1 MKRKREFI
9 LIGSLAISLTVSAFD
24 YTPHSVKGLL
34 MYKKPGNPTQTAT
47 LQLHPSSPEEF
58 TWVASQK
65 LPLDIREKVKKV
77 NNTWKITVT
86 LKAAKDV
93 YFHFGQWV
101 NTGYPHQDCLFY
113 MPGFWY
119 RLNLRSPKEAPSFHT
134 ADSWTVRED
143 RLSTPLTA
151 IYNKKNGSALSI
163 LRTEHGKTDALTI
176 CQGGEALVSGFT
188 SLGYT
193 GFENRAGMATLSFGF
208 PYQETPQSYI
218 RKLTLEPAVKAF
230 QYIQKGEQISLSWEL
245 HETQASDYADCVRKL
260 WNYSYDTLKPQPS
273 DSTFSMFETKEILSH
288 YFKDSFV
295 ENKALCYF
303 SSPGMRVADCDL
315 QPIAEVG
322 FVGRTL
328 LNALNALE
336 YGEERRDTD
345 LTQKARKIFQSYYR
359 HGFTSKGWIREWVEV
374 NRKGKSDV
382 FTIRRQSE
390 GLYALLYYLAYERSK
405 GRKHLEWEHK
415 VSVLLDQMIR
425 LQQKDGSFP
434 RKFHENLSIVD
445 ATGGSTSCTT
455 LPLIMGAH
463 YFHRKDL
470 RYAARKTM
478 DYIEQNIISP
488 SDYFSSTLDANCEDK
503 EASLYAATAAYYMA
517 LSSTGKERTHYQD
530 LMRKATYFAMSWY
543 YTWDVPF
550 AQGEM
555 LGDLGLKTRGW
566 GNVSV
571 ENNHI
576 DVYVFDFKDILCYLS
591 HIDHDPRFCEFGK
604 VIQRSLLQLLPYKGH
619 LCGVAK
625 EGFYPEVV
633 QHTNWDYGKNG
644 KGFYNDIFAP
654 GWTVA
659 SLWEMLT
666 PGRAASFFHHT
677 F

>member
-1 MKRKREFI
+1 MKQKKII
-9 LIGSLAISLTVSAFD
+9 LFTSCLIINLTAGAFE
-24 YTPHSVKGLL
+24 YTPHKVKGIL
-34 MYKKPGNPTQTAT
+34 MYQTPGNETQVDT
-47 LQLHPSSPEEF
+47 LQLHPSSTQGEF
-58 TWVASQK
+58 NWFSPRK
-65 LPLDIREKVKKV
+65 LPLDIKEKVEKV
-77 NNTWKITVT
+77 NDKWKITVT
-86 LKAAKDV
+86 LKAEKDV

-101 NTGYPHQDCLFY
+101 STGYPHKDCLFY

-119 RLNLRSPKEAPSFHT
+119 RLNLRSPAKAPSFRT

-151 IYNKKNGSALSI
+151 IYNKENGTALSI
-163 LRTEHGKTDALTI
+163 LRLPKGETDALTI
-176 CQGGEALVSGFT
+176 QRKGEALISGST
-188 SLGYT
+188 TLGYT
-193 GFENRAGMATLSFGF
+193 GFENQKGMSALSFGF
-208 PYQETPQSYI
+208 PYEETPKSYI
-218 RKLTLEPAVKAF
+218 RKLTLAPAVRAF
-230 QYIQKGEQISLSWEL
+230 QYIQKGQQLTLSWEL
-245 HETQASDYADCVRKL
+245 HETRAKDYAECVKNL
-260 WNYSYDTLKPQPS
+260 WNYSYETLKPQPL
-273 DSTFSMFETKEILSH
+273 DSAFSIPQTKEILSH

-295 ENKALCYF
+295 EHKDLCFF
-303 SSPGMRVADCDL
+303 SSPGMRVEDCAL

-336 YGEERRDTD
+336 YGEAKGDSD
-345 LTQKARKIFQSYYR
+345 LTQKARRIFQSYYT
-359 HGFTSKGWIREWVEV
+359 HGFTPAGWIREWVDV
-374 NRKGKSDV
+374 NRKDKEKV

-390 GLYALLYYLAYERSK
+390 GLYALLYYLDYEQRM
-405 GRKHLEWEHK
+405 GRKHPEWEKK
-415 VSVLLDQMIR
+415 VTNLFKQLLR

-434 RKFHENLSIVD
+434 RKFHEDLTLVD
-445 ATGGSTSCTT
+445 ATGGSTSCAT

-463 YFHRKDL
+463 YFHQKDL
-470 RYAARKTM
+470 RYAARQTM
-478 DYIEQNIISP
+478 TYIERNIVSP

-517 LSSTGKERTHYQD
+517 LASTGKERIHYQQI
-530 LMRKATYFAMSWY
+530 MRKAAYFALSWY
-543 YTWDVPF
+543 YMWDVPF
-550 AQGEM
+550 ARGEM
-555 LGDLGLKTRGW
+555 LGDLNLKTRGW

-576 DVYVFDFKDILCYLS
+576 DVYVFDFVDILKYLS
-591 HIDHDPRFCEFGK
+591 RIDHNPRFKDFGT

-659 SLWEMLT
+659 SLWEMLSS
-666 PGRAASFFHHT
+666 GRANSFFH
-677 F
+677 